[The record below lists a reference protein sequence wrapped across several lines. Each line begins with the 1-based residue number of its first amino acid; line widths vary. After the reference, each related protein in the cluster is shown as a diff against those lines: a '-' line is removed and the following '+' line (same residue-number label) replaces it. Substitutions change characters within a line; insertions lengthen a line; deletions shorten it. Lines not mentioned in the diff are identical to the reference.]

1 MSATTHATE
10 VPRHPAPR
18 HGTVSMPL
26 LWFGLFGAALAW
38 ALQLISNYWLFSHFC
53 YPTVTPRATPTFD
66 GVRVIGIVVSGVLL
80 LVAVAALL
88 TAVRSWRRSRGEAH
102 RRRELRQRAETAEVG
117 EGRTR
122 FMAMAGMLVSG
133 IFVYGL
139 LMNAMPLLF
148 MPVCTI

>member
-1 MSATTHATE
+1 MTATTHDAR
-10 VPRHPAPR
+10 VPEHPAPSQ
-18 HGTVSMPL
+18 GTVSAPL
-26 LWFGLFGAALAW
+26 LWFGLFGGALAW

-66 GVRVIGIVVSGVLL
+66 GVRVVGIVVSGVLL
-80 LVAVAALL
+80 LVAIAALL
-88 TAVRSWRRSRGEAH
+88 TALRSWKRTRAEAH
-102 RRRELRQRAETAEVG
+102 RRRDARHREETAEVG

-139 LMNAMPLLF
+139 VMNAMPLLF
-148 MPVCTI
+148 MPICTF

>member
-1 MSATTHATE
+1 MTATSHEAR
-10 VPRHPAPR
+10 VPEHPAPR
-18 HGTVSMPL
+18 HGTVPMPL

-38 ALQLISNYWLFSHFC
+38 ALQLLGNYWLFSHFC
-53 YPTVTPRATPTFD
+53 YPTVSPRATPTF
-66 GVRVIGIVVSGVLL
+66 GAVRVVGIIASGVLL

-88 TAVRSWRRSRGEAH
+88 TAIGSWRRTREEAH
-102 RRRELRQRAETAEVG
+102 RHRDARHREETAEVG

-139 LMNAMPLLF
+139 VMNALPLLF
-148 MPVCTI
+148 MPVCTF